1 MKEVTFLRYQTEF
14 GLKFGMS
21 FSTLVFHASFF
32 LQPQCVPPDSSAS
45 LAKMLAFI
53 KDHPELEAV
62 VYPDEEQPL
71 YVLQMND
78 TYTQVV
84 MDKVRDANN
93 ISRDVLFLGTCE
105 CAVHGS
111 G

>member
-1 MKEVTFLRYQTEF
+1 MTFLHYQTES
-14 GLKFGMS
+14 GLKFGVF
-21 FSTLVFHASFF
+21 FSTLVSHASF
-32 LQPQCVPPDSSAS
+32 LPQPQCVPPDSSSS

-53 KDHPELEAV
+53 KEHPELEAV

-93 ISRDVLFLGTCE
+93 VSRDVLFLGTCE
-105 CAVHGS
+105 CAVHGN